1 MNPPRHP
8 ITDLDS
14 LLGPSGFEVTC
25 EQCFELLDR
34 YVDLELDGV
43 DADAQLPGLRAH
55 LSGCP
60 ACAED
65 YESLRAFV
73 VAAGTDS

>member
-1 MNPPRHP
+1 MNLPRHP

-34 YVDLELDGV
+34 YVDLELDGI

>member
-1 MNPPRHP
+1 MS
-8 ITDLDS
+8 TDPTKHELIAR
-14 LLGPSGFEVTC
+14 LLGPTGPEVTC

>member
-55 LSGCP
+55 LGGCP

>member
-1 MNPPRHP
+1 MNLPRHP

-55 LSGCP
+55 LGGCP

>member
-43 DADAQLPGLRAH
+43 DADARLPGLRAH

>member
-1 MNPPRHP
+1 MNLPRHP

-43 DADAQLPGLRAH
+43 DADARLPGLRAH

>member
-1 MNPPRHP
+1 MSLPRHP